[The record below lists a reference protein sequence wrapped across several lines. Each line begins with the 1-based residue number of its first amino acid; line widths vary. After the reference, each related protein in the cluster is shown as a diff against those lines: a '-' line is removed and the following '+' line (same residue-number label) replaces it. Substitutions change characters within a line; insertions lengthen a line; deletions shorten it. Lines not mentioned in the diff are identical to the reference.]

1 MQSVFVMYT
10 SKQPNAMQTT
20 FQLDS
25 SELNEQFVQRL
36 RAFYAGHKVRITVE
50 EEALSAPVQP
60 TLATPTN
67 TVPLAYQPPQS
78 PIDAEIKS
86 LTNNLL
92 FGRP

>member
-1 MQSVFVMYT
+1 
-10 SKQPNAMQTT
+10 MQTT
-20 FQLDS
+20 FQLDA

-50 EEALSAPVQP
+50 EEPMPGLNQAVFV
-60 TLATPTN
+60 TPTN
-67 TVPLAYQPPQS
+67 TVPLAYQPPQT

-92 FGRP
+92 FGRAV